1 MVKVRAAIG
10 GRVKSTEVNVLKMY
24 SRNKVELGCNRKFGV
39 VTGGGRFG
47 KEN

>member
-1 MVKVRAAIG
+1 M
-10 GRVKSTEVNVLKMY
+10 KSTEVDMFKMY
-24 SRNKVELGCNRKFGV
+24 SRNKVELGYNRKVEV